1 MILNFFTNI
10 FNALN
15 RQDNHVVILAVYL
28 CVAAAVVALRILA
41 RSRYS
46 AAVLAVSKEAPNLKD
61 RDDVKKIRS
70 SLLRNA
76 IAAYKQVADVAVTR
90 VPTVQIV
97 ERQVDKLH
105 FAGWRY
111 AGMAAFVEGFESGL
125 LWVGVLLAVIFNEW
139 AHVYGVMAVVVFLL
153 LRLCASFFDFRAV
166 RERLC
171 DEIHIYIEREVGR
184 FYASDAGGAVLRLK
198 TDLMQAHS
206 RQADLF
212 NASMDRLT
220 DALTS
225 NAEKLNETL
234 RASNKDIHTQIA
246 TAIDEKLVRMNEDFA
261 SIASAWEKSLTQA
274 TTVQGSINQSADFI
288 AKASGKLQSAAELLA
303 THLQGH
309 SNALSEQLVQLVR
322 AVDSMKD
329 AQLALTQQ
337 GQFIERNQK
346 TLEETVAAYEA
357 SLQTLAANLGESLG
371 AFVNL
376 HAQNSAQ
383 AVNEALRGNIEKIM
397 QLTRQTWDETQ

>member
-1 MILNFFTNI
+1 MILDFFTNI

-15 RQDNHVVILAVYL
+15 RQDNHVLILAVYL
-28 CVAAAVVALRILA
+28 CVTAVVIALRVLA

-46 AAVLAVSKEAPNLKD
+46 AAALAVSKETPHLKERED
-61 RDDVKKIRS
+61 IKKIRS
-70 SLLRNA
+70 TLLRNA
-76 IAAYKQVADVAVTR
+76 IAAYKQVADASVTR
-90 VPTVQIV
+90 VPTAQIV

-125 LWVGVLLAVIFNEW
+125 LWVGVLLAVIFNDW
-139 AHVYGVMAVVVFLL
+139 AHVYGVTAVVVFLL

-166 RERLC
+166 RARLC
-171 DEIHIYIEREVGR
+171 DEMLIYIEREVGR

-198 TDLMQAHS
+198 TDLMQAHG
-206 RQADLF
+206 RQAELF
-212 NASMDRLT
+212 NNSMDRLVET
-220 DALTS
+220 LSA

-234 RASNKDIHTQIA
+234 RDANKDIHTQIA
-246 TAIDEKLVRMNEDFA
+246 KAIDEKLVRMNEDLAQA
-261 SIASAWEKSLTQA
+261 SAAWEKSLTQA
-274 TTVQGSINQSADFI
+274 TTVQGSINQSADAI

-303 THLQGH
+303 AHLQGH

-322 AVDSMKD
+322 AVESMKD

-337 GQFIERNQK
+337 GQYIERNQK
-346 TLEETVAAYEA
+346 TLEETLHAYEM
-357 SLQTLAANLGESLG
+357 SMQNLAQHLGESLG

-376 HAQNSAQ
+376 HAQTSAQ
-383 AVNEALRGNIEKIM
+383 AVNDALRGNIEKIM
-397 QLTRQTWDETQ
+397 QLARQSGDAR